1 MVSGGGAIVA
11 MVMTI
16 GCSRTVDRCVSA
28 AGPGVVIEPAAASS
42 QQDECVSIA
51 AAACAQHGFAA
62 QEPKLAIAGKTPVI
76 VRMAMVARSV
86 RITKANLCASF
97 AIPKSYGRD

>member
-1 MVSGGGAIVA
+1 VSSDGAIIVD
-11 MVMTI
+11 VMTI
-16 GCSRTVDRCVSA
+16 EPWRTVDRCVSA
-28 AGPGVVIEPAAASS
+28 AGPAFVIEPAVSS
-42 QQDECVSIA
+42 QQDERVSIA

-76 VRMAMVARSV
+76 IRMAMVARSV